1 MRKVELRELWTAE
14 VVGKMHRYGITQ
26 KQLAKRCWYTP
37 SYISQVLNCKKEF
50 SCEESKE
57 RTKTHIIDA
66 VDRLANDIL
75 GGRV

>member
-26 KQLAKRCWYTP
+26 KQLAKRCMYTP

-50 SCEESKE
+50 ASEESKQ
-57 RTKTHIIDA
+57 RTKEHIIDC
-66 VDRLANDIL
+66 VTRLSNDIL